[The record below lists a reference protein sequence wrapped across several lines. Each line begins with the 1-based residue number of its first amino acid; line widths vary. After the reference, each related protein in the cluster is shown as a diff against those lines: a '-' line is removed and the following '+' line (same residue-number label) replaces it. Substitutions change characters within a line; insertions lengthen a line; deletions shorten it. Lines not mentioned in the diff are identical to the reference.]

1 MMIQNQH
8 PFIIVDDEKKGNAF
22 PVSFWEKKANEKRE
36 SPLSGR
42 ADAPGRGISRFAFCW
57 FFTA

>member
-1 MMIQNQH
+1 
-8 PFIIVDDEKKGNAF
+8 VDDEKKGNAF